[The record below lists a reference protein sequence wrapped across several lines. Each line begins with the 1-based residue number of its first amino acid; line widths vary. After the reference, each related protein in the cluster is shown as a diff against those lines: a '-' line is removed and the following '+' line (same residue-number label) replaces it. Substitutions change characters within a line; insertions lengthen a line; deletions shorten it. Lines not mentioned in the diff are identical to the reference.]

1 MTTSRLR
8 PAGRRAATPRASTVA
23 RLYDEIRARL
33 VDGTYRPGQP
43 LGEVELAGTHGASRT
58 PVREALAR
66 LEQEG
71 FVERVPNRG
80 YFAARISRTQVED
93 VMAVRRALEGLGA
106 ERAAR
111 VATPD
116 EVARL
121 RAAAEFEYTLGDAV
135 SYRRDEAANRAF
147 HLAVARASHNQL
159 IGDLVERCLTQ
170 MDRCLSL
177 GIGFT
182 PFPSGASGEHA
193 AIVRAIERRD
203 PAAARRAM
211 ERHLA
216 RTETLV
222 HRALARGDL
231 ASHGA

>member
-1 MTTSRLR
+1 MTPTHRR
-8 PAGRRAATPRASTVA
+8 TTGRRAAAPRASTVA
-23 RLYDEIRARL
+23 RLYDEIRTRL
-33 VDGTYRPGQP
+33 VDGSYRPGQP
-43 LGEVELAGTHGASRT
+43 LGEIELAGTHGASRT
-58 PVREALAR
+58 PIREALAR
-66 LEQEG
+66 LEQEA

-116 EVARL
+116 EIAGL
-121 RAAAEFEYTLGDAV
+121 RASAEFQYTLGDAV
-135 SYRRDEAANRAF
+135 SYRRAEAANRAF

-159 IGDLVERCLTQ
+159 IVDLVERCLAQ
-170 MDRCLSL
+170 MDRCMSL
-177 GIGFT
+177 GLDFG
-182 PFPSGASGEHA
+182 PFPSGASREHA
-193 AIVRAIERRD
+193 AIVRAIKRRD

-216 RTETLV
+216 RSESLV
-222 HRALARGDL
+222 HRALDRGDL
-231 ASHGA
+231 ALHGA